1 MTTILNKA
9 MVPLIASALVLTACS
24 SPAAGAPSPTASA
37 TRIDSCGLPLDVTTP
52 PTRAITMDQGA
63 TEMLLALGLHD
74 RMIGTAYRTD
84 VIGTEFQK
92 DYATVPVLSEQYPTT
107 EQVREQNPDL
117 VYSMRSS
124 AFGPDAAGSRKDL
137 VDLGVPAYLSSND
150 CEDQSLIA
158 PAGFEQIGH
167 EITDL
172 ATIFDVP
179 ERGAALVAKQQHV
192 LDDVAKA
199 TPLPKQPSIV
209 WLYSTINGS
218 PIVAGS
224 TGLANVMTTLA
235 GGTNAFSDLRS
246 QWTEVSWDDIAQRDP
261 DVLVIADSTRGI
273 AGDSASDK
281 LAFLTSD
288 AVTSHMRAVVDHRI
302 IALPATELDPSVR
315 SIQALRQLS
324 KSVHDF
330 AGPAA

>member
-1 MTTILNKA
+1 MILNKA
-9 MVPLIASALVLTACS
+9 TIPLVASALVLTACA
-24 SPAAGAPSPTASA
+24 SPAASTSSPSAA
-37 TRIDSCGLPLDVTTP
+37 AAHIDSCGITLDVTAP

-63 TEMLLALGLHD
+63 TEMLLALGLRD

-84 VIGTEFQK
+84 VIGAEFAD
-92 DYATVPVLSEQYPTT
+92 DYKQVPVLSPQYPTT

-137 VDLGVPAYLSSND
+137 VALGVPAYLSSND

-158 PAGFEQIGH
+158 PAGFDQISH

-172 ATIFDVP
+172 ATIFGVQ

-192 LDDVAKA
+192 LDDLAAAK
-199 TPLPKQPSIV
+199 PLPKAPSIV

-235 GGTNAFSDLRS
+235 GGTNAFSDLKS
-246 QWTEVSWDDIAQRDP
+246 QWSEVSWDDIAQRNP

-273 AGDSASDK
+273 AGDSAADK
-281 LAFLTSD
+281 RAFLTSD
-288 AVTSHMRAVVDHRI
+288 AVTSKMSAVLDDRI
-302 IALPATELDPSVR
+302 IPLPATELDPSVR
-315 SIQALRQLS
+315 SIQALKQLS
-324 KSVHDF
+324 TSLHAF
-330 AGPAA
+330 AGAQQ